1 MFAGF
6 TLFGADF
13 GTVVTGNES
22 RPAVLGLDLIM
33 RHPVT
38 IDTLLNQFIAVFDFA
53 FRISGAGIAAGAV
66 IGIIGA
72 ALGRIRFGSGGA
84 GIGIIGIFEFAGAG
98 NILAANRIFIVAL
111 SAGTESGKFSF
122 YETVGADTGGK
133 EHGIIRAVGIRG
145 GNFIAFTISQ
155 RISGTVSAFKGHAF
169 FTPVREEINF
179 GNLHRLWPFGC
190 VNVKR
195 ERSR

>member
-6 TLFGADF
+6 ALFGA
-13 GTVVTGNES
+13 GSAAVIASHKS
-22 RPAVLGLDLIM
+22 RPAVFGFDLIM
-33 RHPVT
+33 GFAVT
-38 IDTLLNQFIAVFDFA
+38 VGAFAGLFVTVFDFA

-66 IGIIGA
+66 IGIIGTA
-72 ALGRIRFGSGGA
+72 FRSIRFGSGGA
-84 GIGIIGIFEFAGAG
+84 GIGIIGVFGFAGAG
-98 NILAANRIFIVAL
+98 NVLGANRIFALAL
-111 SAGTESGKFSF
+111 SAGAERGKLAGFK
-122 YETVGADTGGK
+122 TVRADTGGK

-179 GNLHRLWPFGC
+179 GNLHRL
-190 VNVKR
+190 
-195 ERSR
+195 